1 MRSQKWFA
9 ALAVLGFAAVST
21 FTSSARAEEEFDV
34 AVSGAT
40 VVITAKGG
48 WHVNKDYPWKLTI
61 GDVKVDKSKFTF
73 TESTATL
80 ANAPKGA
87 AKIRGA
93 LCSGN
98 KCKNFEKSVK
108 VQ

>member
-1 MRSQKWFA
+1 MRSQSWFA
-9 ALAVLGFAAVST
+9 GLVVLGLAAVST
-21 FTSSARAEEEFDV
+21 FASTASAEEEFDV
-34 AVSGAT
+34 KVSGAT

-61 GDVKVDKSKFTF
+61 GDVKVDKSKFAF

-87 AKIRGA
+87 AKLRGA
-93 LCSGN
+93 LCSGD
-98 KCKNFEKSVK
+98 KCKNFEKDVT